1 MEHDKPRSHWATLY
15 AVVAIF
21 SDYSRRFSCRKMVA
35 ENSRRFLRLWS
46 LISVTKTATI
56 SLKTA
61 SHQSPFLATIVASV
75 DETLGGIIIMA
86 DSILDSIRIRVVM
99 PDLIRYSIRTQTADS
114 QVPTF

>member
-21 SDYSRRFSCRKMVA
+21 SDCSRRFSCRKMVA

-75 DETLGGIIIMA
+75 DETLGGI
-86 DSILDSIRIRVVM
+86 LDSIRIRVVM